1 MNSWIVRFGI
11 SPVLE
16 RLLKRPT
23 FRYYRDLER
32 SQWWSSQRLR
42 ELQLVKLQ
50 ELVSVAL
57 NNTDAYANLAGVDRS
72 WQPES
77 LEGLR
82 ELPLLDK
89 ANISTH
95 REELVNRDVPGGAIR
110 YNTGGSS
117 GEPLIFYF
125 DKRRQAYDKAAR
137 MRTHQWWGI
146 RPGDREAYIW
156 GAPVELNKQDRLK
169 QFRDWI
175 TNELLLSAFDL
186 SEQSVGLFVDRLR
199 RFKPKCI
206 FGYPSSIAL
215 MCRLAE
221 QTGSD
226 LSSLPVE
233 VVFSTAEVLY
243 DHQKEIISRSFGGV
257 PVVNGYGSREGGFI
271 AHECPEGRMHIT
283 SENIIVEFIKDGKA
297 AAPGED
303 GEIIVTHLDNYAMPF
318 IRYRTGDIGQPSD
331 ETCPCGRGLEV
342 MKVLKGRS
350 TDFVIAPDGRW
361 VHGLALIYV
370 IRDIPGVQ
378 QYQIVQEDVDSICV
392 RVVLDDGFP
401 ADGPERIRDGII
413 DRMGAEVRVDV
424 EQVSEIAQDPSGKFR
439 HVISQVARDRSMAI
453 GLDDEEKS

>member
-1 MNSWIVRFGI
+1 MNPWIVRFAV

-16 RLLKRPT
+16 RLLSRPT

-32 SQWWSSQRLR
+32 SQWFSCQRLR

-57 NNTDAYANLAGVDRS
+57 NNTDTYADLAGVDRS
-72 WQPES
+72 WRLES
-77 LEGLR
+77 LDDLQK
-82 ELPLLDK
+82 LPLLDK

-95 REELVNRDVPGGAIR
+95 RDGLVNRAVPGGPIR

-117 GEPLIFYF
+117 GKPLIFYL

-137 MRTHQWWGI
+137 MRTHQWWGV
-146 RPGDREAYIW
+146 RPGEKEAYIW
-156 GAPVELNKQDRLK
+156 GSPVELSKQDRIK
-169 QFRDWI
+169 NIRDWI

-186 SEQSVGLFVDRLR
+186 SEQSVGWFVERLR
-199 RFKPKCI
+199 RFGPKCL
-206 FGYPSSIAL
+206 FGYPSSISL
-215 MCRLAE
+215 MCQLARRE
-221 QTGSD
+221 GLD
-226 LSSLPVE
+226 LTDLPVQ

-243 DHQKEIISRSFGGV
+243 DHQKEIISEALGGV

-283 SENIIVEFIKDGKA
+283 SENVIVEFIKDGEPVG
-297 AAPGED
+297 PGQD

-318 IRYRTGDIGQPSD
+318 IRYQTGDIGQPSD

-342 MKVLKGRS
+342 MKVMKGRS
-350 TDFVIAPDGRW
+350 TDFVVAPDGRW
-361 VHGLALIYV
+361 IHGLALIYV
-370 IRDIPGVQ
+370 IRDIPGVR
-378 QYQIVQEDVDSICV
+378 QYQIIQEDVDSIHV

-401 ADGPERIRDGII
+401 ANGLERIRDGITERI
-413 DRMGAEVRVDV
+413 GAEVRVDV

-439 HVISQVARDRSMAI
+439 HVISRVARDRSMAL
-453 GLDDEEKS
+453 GLDGEE